1 MMSVRVTGTRRGAT
15 CLGLSS
21 IASVDSKTA
30 SMKDYL
36 CYILGLMP

>member
-1 MMSVRVTGTRRGAT
+1 MMSARVTGTRRGAT
-15 CLGLSS
+15 RLGLSS
-21 IASVDSKTA
+21 MASVDSKTA